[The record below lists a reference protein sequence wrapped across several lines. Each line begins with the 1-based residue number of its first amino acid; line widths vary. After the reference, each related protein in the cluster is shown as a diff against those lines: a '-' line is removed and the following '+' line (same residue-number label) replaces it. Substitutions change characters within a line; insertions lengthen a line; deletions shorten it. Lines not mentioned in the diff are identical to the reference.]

1 MYFVFFVGTAGSGK
15 TTLVK
20 TFNDYLNDMQMDSAI
35 INLDPAVESLPYT
48 PSLDVRDYVDA
59 YEVMEKFGLGP
70 NSSLIAASDLILT
83 KASEIKED
91 VDQIESNY
99 VLVDTPGQIELF
111 AYRETGRMLSSLIAG
126 DNKKAMAFL
135 IDSFIAKEARSY
147 VSMLLLSSSVKFRM
161 DMPTVNLLSKVDLLT
176 EKELQEILTWSNGE
190 ELVDSLGTI
199 DEYSYELVKSLVE
212 SLSAPPTPVSS
223 TSNLG
228 IDNFYAEIQR
238 IFAGGE
244 DFLTEEGNPTL

>member
-20 TFNDYLNDMQMDSAI
+20 TFNDYLRDQQMDSTI

-48 PSLDVRDYVDA
+48 PAVDVRDYVDA

-70 NSSLIAASDLILT
+70 NSSLIAASDLVLT
-83 KASEIKED
+83 KASEIKEE
-91 VDQIESNY
+91 VEQLESNY

-111 AYRETGRMLSSLIAG
+111 AYRETGRMLASLMAG
-126 DNKKAMAFL
+126 ENKRAMAFL
-135 IDSFIAKEARSY
+135 IDSFIAKEARSF

-161 DMPTVNLLSKVDLLT
+161 DMPTINLLSKVDLLT
-176 EKELQEILTWSNGE
+176 DKEVDLINSWSNGE

-199 DEYSYELVKSLVE
+199 DEYSYELIKLLVE
-212 SLSAPPTPVSS
+212 SLSSSPIPVSS
-223 TSNLG
+223 TSNVG
-228 IDNFYAEIQR
+228 MDMFYAELQR

>member
-20 TFNDYLNDMQMDSAI
+20 TFNDYLRDQQMDSTI

-48 PSLDVRDYVDA
+48 PAVDVRDYVDA

-70 NSSLIAASDLILT
+70 NSSLIAASDLVLT
-83 KASEIKED
+83 KASEIKEE
-91 VDQIESNY
+91 VEQLESNY

-111 AYRETGRMLSSLIAG
+111 AYRETGRMLASLIAG
-126 DNKKAMAFL
+126 ENKRAMAFL
-135 IDSFIAKEARSY
+135 IDSFIAKEARSF

-161 DMPTVNLLSKVDLLT
+161 DMPTINLLSKVDLLT
-176 EKELQEILTWSNGE
+176 DKELDLINSWSNGE

-199 DEYSYELVKSLVE
+199 DEYSYELIKLLVE
-212 SLSAPPTPVSS
+212 SLSSSPIPVSS
-223 TSNLG
+223 TSNVG
-228 IDNFYAEIQR
+228 MDMFYAELQR

>member
-20 TFNDYLNDMQMDSAI
+20 TFNDYLRDQQMDSTI

-48 PSLDVRDYVDA
+48 PAVDVRDYVDA

-70 NSSLIAASDLILT
+70 NSSLIAASDLVLT
-83 KASEIKED
+83 KASEIKEE
-91 VDQIESNY
+91 VEQLESNY
-99 VLVDTPGQIELF
+99 VMVDTPGQIELF
-111 AYRETGRMLSSLIAG
+111 AYRETGRMLASLIAG
-126 DNKKAMAFL
+126 ENKRAMAFL
-135 IDSFIAKEARSY
+135 IDSFIAKEARSF
-147 VSMLLLSSSVKFRM
+147 VSMLLLSGSVKFRM
-161 DMPTVNLLSKVDLLT
+161 DMPTINLLSKVDLLT
-176 EKELQEILTWSNGE
+176 DKELDLINSWSNGE

-199 DEYSYELVKSLVE
+199 DEYSYELIKLLVE
-212 SLSAPPTPVSS
+212 SLSSSPIPVSS
-223 TSNLG
+223 TSNVG
-228 IDNFYAEIQR
+228 MDMFYAELQR